1 MKPILMMGSAA
12 FSPFRLD
19 ALRAA
24 MAAADPALANVKID
38 ARWVY
43 AIEPE
48 GKGPDAET
56 LARAALLLNAE
67 GTGDDDVTQSH
78 RAPEKGIQ
86 GSESKNLCASVPLCE
101 TFYVT
106 PRKGTISPWSS
117 KATDIFRNCGLK
129 GIARVERGIRYCVS
143 SGGSGKSAA
152 SPKSRLLGEAA
163 LSPLQKDSL
172 GEAALS
178 PLQKSKAIAALY
190 DRMTEGV
197 YTDLDDLFDSP
208 PPKPGV
214 TFDVLGRGVEAIREA
229 NVSLGLAISEP
240 EMQYLADSF
249 KAAGRNPTDTELV
262 MFGQVNSEHCRH
274 KIFGA
279 QFIIDGKKQK
289 DSLFGM
295 IKNTH
300 KKNGK
305 GTLVAYKD
313 NSSVVEGFATEMFGV
328 VADAQERVPPAA
340 NREGRAAARPNSH
353 AYGFK
358 KVQLDQLMK
367 VETHNHP
374 TAISPYPGAATGV
387 GGEIRDEAATGS
399 GSRSNA
405 GICGFMVSDLHIPG
419 FPQPWER
426 EYAEF
431 PKRLATPLA
440 IMTEGPIGGAAFGN
454 EFGRPQLTGFFRTYE
469 GMAAGLYRGYH
480 KPIMLAG
487 GHGVIIRDQVEK
499 KPVKTGAYIVQIGGP
514 AMRIGLGGG
523 AASSMMTGTNDEA
536 LDFNSVQRGN
546 AEMQRRCQGVIN
558 ACASMGRK
566 NPVLSIHDI
575 GAGGLSNGCPE
586 LVEATGGKFSLRTVH
601 NEEPSMNPMEI
612 WCCEAQERYVLALRR
627 DARAWFEELC
637 ARERC
642 PGAFIGEA
650 TGDGRLILED
660 EYFHDRPIDMDIK
673 VLLGKPP
680 RMVRDVKHV
689 TRQHAPLKLGR
700 VKPQDA
706 FFRLLHLPTIADKTF
721 LVTITDRSVTGL
733 VARDQMVGPY
743 QLPAADCAVTA
754 MGYKTLNGQAMATG
768 ERTPVALINAPAS
781 GRLAIAEALTNLAA
795 ADCGDI
801 RNVRLS
807 ANWMAPCGE
816 PGEDAN
822 LFDTV
827 KAVGLEFCP
836 ALGISIPVGKDSCS
850 MHTTWTDSKGKS
862 HRQVAPLSL
871 VVSSFSPVENVQRT
885 LTPDLKKIT
894 QSNCGMEKG
903 RLQFKITQSHRATE
917 KGSSRPGSKNLCDSV
932 PLCEEKSH
940 LVFVDLG
947 KGANRLGGS
956 CLAQVYNQLGDENAD
971 ADAKTLKAF
980 FNAMQKI
987 VREGLAL
994 AYHDRSDGGV
1004 AVTLAEM
1011 AITGGCGLDVTLP
1024 DGDALAALFSEEPGA
1039 VLQVADDKL
1048 KAVLAVFRRARL
1060 GDCVHVVGAPTADRS
1075 FTVNV
1080 GCRRVLATDI
1090 TSIRRAWSETTY
1102 RMQALRDNPASAKEE
1117 YDNGLDETD
1126 PGLSFHL
1133 TYDPD
1138 EITQSHRATEKKGGR
1153 KSLRASVPLC
1163 EKNKPR
1169 MAILREQGVNGH
1181 IEMAAAFALAG
1192 FESVDVHMTDLLAG
1206 RVDLADFQGL
1216 VACGGFSYGDVLG
1229 AGSGWARSILFNRK
1243 LKAMFRKFFH
1253 RKDTFSLGV
1262 CNGCQMLSQLKD
1274 IIPGAEAWP
1283 EFKRNTSEQFEARYC
1298 TLEVLE
1304 SPSIFFKG
1312 MAGSRIPIAVAHGEG
1327 RVEWPESHTAGG
1339 PRSCAA
1345 ALPAL
1350 RYVDGRGSPTERYP
1364 WNPNGSAGGL
1374 TSFTTRD
1381 GRATIMMP
1389 HPERGF
1395 RAAQLSYNP
1404 GVFTGEAGPWMRMFR
1419 NAYAFATR

>member
-12 FSPFRLD
+12 YSPFRLD

-24 MAAADPALANVKID
+24 LVAADPALKNARIE

-48 GKGPDAET
+48 GDGPDAET
-56 LARAALLLNAE
+56 LARAALLLNAD
-67 GTGDDDVTQSH
+67 GKTSAAQPLS
-78 RAPEKGIQ
+78 KG
-86 GSESKNLCASVPLCE
+86 S
-101 TFYVT
+101 FYVT

-129 GIARVERGIRYCVS
+129 GIARVERGIRFNVS
-143 SGGSGKSAA
+143 PAV
-152 SPKSRLLGEAA
+152 PPAA
-163 LSPLQKDSL
+163 L
-172 GEAALS
+172 G
-178 PLQKSKAIAALY
+178 ALY

-197 YTDLDDLFDSP
+197 YTDLGDLFDCP

-240 EMQYLADSF
+240 EMQYLAESF
-249 KAAGRNPTDTELV
+249 TAAGRNPTDTELV

-313 NSSVVEGFATEMFGV
+313 NSSVVEGFATEMF
-328 VADAQERVPPAA
+328 VPTEDHDY
-340 NREGRAAARPNSH
+340 R
-353 AYGFK
+353 FK

-469 GMAAGLYRGYH
+469 GEAAGIYRGYH

-558 ACASMGRK
+558 ACAAMGRK

-627 DARAWFEELC
+627 DARAWFEGLC

-642 PGAFIGEA
+642 PVAFIGEA

-680 RMVRDVKHV
+680 RMVRDVTHV
-689 TRQHAPLKLGR
+689 ARAHEKLKLAG

-743 QLPAADCAVTA
+743 QLPAADCAVTM

-768 ERTPVALINAPAS
+768 ERTPVALIDAPAS

-827 KAVGLEFCP
+827 KAVGLDFCP

-885 LTPDLKKIT
+885 LTPDLK
-894 QSNCGMEKG
+894 
-903 RLQFKITQSHRATE
+903 
-917 KGSSRPGSKNLCDSV
+917 PGASQ
-932 PLCEEKSH
+932 
-940 LVFVDLG
+940 LVYVDLG
-947 KGANRLGGS
+947 QAKYRLGGS
-956 CLAQVYNQLGDENAD
+956 CLAQVYNQLGNENAD

-980 FNAMQKI
+980 FNAMQK
-987 VREGLAL
+987 VVKGGLAL
-994 AYHDRSDGGV
+994 AYHDRSDGGL

-1011 AITGGCGLDVTLP
+1011 AITGGRGVDVTLP
-1024 DGDALAALFSEEPGA
+1024 DGDALAVLFSEEPGA

-1048 KAVLAVFRRARL
+1048 KEVLAIFRRARL
-1060 GDCVHVVGAPTADRS
+1060 GDCVHVIGAPTADRS
-1075 FTVNV
+1075 FTISV

-1126 PGLSFHL
+1126 PGLSFKL
-1133 TYDPD
+1133 TYDPN
-1138 EITQSHRATEKKGGR
+1138 EVAARAP
-1153 KSLRASVPLC
+1153 RARRSG
-1163 EKNKPR
+1163 KPR

-1243 LKAMFRKFFH
+1243 LKAMFKKFFH

-1283 EFKRNTSEQFEARYC
+1283 EFKRNISEQFEARYC
-1298 TLEVLE
+1298 TLEVLD

-1327 RVEWPESHTAGG
+1327 RAVFPEGVNAEK
-1339 PRSCAA
+1339 AKA
-1345 ALPAL
+1345 AL
-1350 RYVDGRGSPTERYP
+1350 RYVDGRGHPTERYP

-1419 NAYAFATR
+1419 NAYAFAISQG

>member
-1 MKPILMMGSAA
+1 MKPILLSGTSA

-19 ALRAA
+19 ALRTALGAYDEALRKAA
-24 MAAADPALANVKID
+24 ID
-38 ARWVY
+38 ATWIY
-43 AIEPE
+43 AIQPE
-48 GKGPDAET
+48 GDGPDADT
-56 LARAALLLNAE
+56 LARASTLLNATGAAAALPE
-67 GTGDDDVTQSH
+67 GG
-78 RAPEKGIQ
+78 
-86 GSESKNLCASVPLCE
+86 
-101 TFYVT
+101 FYVT

-129 GIARVERGIRYCVS
+129 GIARVERGIRFVVS
-143 SGGSGKSAA
+143 PVVPPAA
-152 SPKSRLLGEAA
+152 FAA
-163 LSPLQKDSL
+163 LHDK
-172 GEAALS
+172 
-178 PLQKSKAIAALY
+178 
-190 DRMTEGV
+190 MTEGV
-197 YTDLDDLFDSP
+197 YAALDDLFDCP
-208 PPKPGV
+208 PPKPGRIY
-214 TFDVLGRGVEAIREA
+214 DVLAKGVEAIREA
-229 NVSLGLAISEP
+229 NVEIGLAISEP

-249 KAAGRNPTDTELV
+249 TAAGRNPTDTELV

-279 QFIIDGKKQK
+279 KFIIDGKEMPN
-289 DSLFGM
+289 SLFGM

-300 KKNGK
+300 AKNGA

-313 NSSVVEGFATEMFGV
+313 NSSVVEGFETQTFGPLPEDPKK
-328 VADAQERVPPAA
+328 AGSA
-340 NREGRAAARPNSH
+340 EGTKGH
-353 AYGFK
+353 VYGFK

-374 TAISPYPGAATGV
+374 TAISPFPGAATGV
-387 GGEIRDEAATGS
+387 GGEIRDEAATGT
-399 GSRSNA
+399 GSRTVA
-405 GICGFMVSDLHIPG
+405 GICGFMVSDLHVPG

-440 IMTEGPIGGAAFGN
+440 IMTEGPLGGAAFGN

-469 GMAAGLYRGYH
+469 GEAAGVYRGYH

-487 GHGVIIRDQVEK
+487 GHGLIIRDQVEK
-499 KPVKTGAYIVQIGGP
+499 KPVTTGAYIVQIGGP

-558 ACASMGRK
+558 ACAALGKK
-566 NPVLSIHDI
+566 NPILSIHDI

-586 LVEATGGKFSLRTVH
+586 LVEATGGTFELRKVH
-601 NEEPSMNPMEI
+601 NEEFSMNPMEI
-612 WCCEAQERYVLALRR
+612 WCCEAQERYVLALRPE
-627 DARAWFEELC
+627 ARPFFEALC

-642 PGAFIGEA
+642 PVAFIGEA
-650 TGDGRLILED
+650 TGDQRLVLED
-660 EYFHDRPIDMDIK
+660 DYFHDRPIDMDIR

-680 RMVRDVKHV
+680 RMVRDV
-689 TRQHAPLKLGR
+689 TRVVREHAPLDLKD

-721 LVTITDRSVTGL
+721 LITITDRSVTGL

-743 QLPAADCAVTA
+743 QLPAADCAVTT

-768 ERTPVALINAPAS
+768 ERSPVALVSAPAS
-781 GRLAIAEALTNLAA
+781 GRLAVAEALTNLAA

-822 LFDTV
+822 LYDTV
-827 KAVGLEFCP
+827 EELGLRFCP
-836 ALGISIPVGKDSCS
+836 ALGVSIPVGKDSCS
-850 MHTTWTDSKGKS
+850 MHTTWTDSKGVD

-871 VVSSFSPVENVQRT
+871 VVSSFAPVADAT
-885 LTPDLKKIT
+885 LTVTPDLK
-894 QSNCGMEKG
+894 
-903 RLQFKITQSHRATE
+903 RDAA
-917 KGSSRPGSKNLCDSV
+917 GSVLLS
-932 PLCEEKSH
+932 
-940 LVFVDLG
+940 VDLSR
-947 KGANRLGGS
+947 GANRLGAS
-956 CLAQVYNQLGDENAD
+956 CLAQVYNQLGNETAD

-980 FNAMQKI
+980 FNAMQTI
-987 VREGLAL
+987 VRRGLAL
-994 AYHDRSDGGV
+994 AYHDRSDGGL

-1011 AITGGCGLDVTLP
+1011 AVTGGVGLDATLP
-1024 DGDALAALFSEEPGA
+1024 DGDALSVLFSEEPGA
-1039 VLQVADDKL
+1039 VLQVAVENLVD
-1048 KAVLAVFRRARL
+1048 VLAVFAEAGL
-1060 GDCVHVVGAPTADRS
+1060 GDAVQRIGALTDDRS
-1075 FTVNV
+1075 FTIRV
-1080 GCRRVLATDI
+1080 GFRRAIATDI
-1090 TSIRRAWSETTY
+1090 TAIRRAWSETTY
-1102 RMQALRDNPASAKEE
+1102 RMQALRDNPVTAREE
-1117 YDNGLDETD
+1117 YDNGLDEND
-1126 PGLSFHL
+1126 PGLTFHL
-1133 TYDPD
+1133 TYDP
-1138 EITQSHRATEKKGGR
+1138 EAAVKTSKTAGG
-1153 KSLRASVPLC
+1153 
-1163 EKNKPR
+1163 KPR
-1169 MAILREQGVNGH
+1169 IAILREQGVNGH
-1181 IEMAAAFALAG
+1181 VEMAAAFALAG

-1229 AGSGWARSILFNRK
+1229 AGSGWARSILFNAK

-1274 IIPGAEAWP
+1274 LIPGAADWP
-1283 EFKRNTSEQFEARYC
+1283 EFKRNVSEQFEARFC
-1298 TLEVLE
+1298 TLEVLD

-1312 MAGSRIPIAVAHGEG
+1312 MAGSRVPIAVAHGEG
-1327 RVEWPESHTAGG
+1327 RVVFPADAKPEKAF
-1339 PRSCAA
+1339 A
-1345 ALPAL
+1345 AL
-1350 RYVDGRGSPTERYP
+1350 RYVDGRGQATERYP

-1374 TSFTTRD
+1374 TSFTSKD

-1395 RAAQLSYNP
+1395 RASQLSYR
-1404 GVFTGEAGPWMRMFR
+1404 GGCFAKESGPWLRMFR
-1419 NAYAFATR
+1419 NAYAFAVQARG

>member
-1 MKPILMMGSAA
+1 M
-12 FSPFRLD
+12 
-19 ALRAA
+19 
-24 MAAADPALANVKID
+24 
-38 ARWVY
+38 
-43 AIEPE
+43 
-48 GKGPDAET
+48 
-56 LARAALLLNAE
+56 
-67 GTGDDDVTQSH
+67 
-78 RAPEKGIQ
+78 
-86 GSESKNLCASVPLCE
+86 
-101 TFYVT
+101 
-106 PRKGTISPWSS
+106 
-117 KATDIFRNCGLK
+117 K
-129 GIARVERGIRYCVS
+129 GIARVERGIRYCITS
-143 SGGSGKSAA
+143 DGSGKSAA
-152 SPKSRLLGEAA
+152 SPNQQPLGEAA
-163 LSPLQKDSL
+163 LSPLQNN
-172 GEAALS
+172 
-178 PLQKSKAIAALY
+178 KAIAALY

-197 YTDLDDLFDSP
+197 YTDLDDLFDCP

-313 NSSVVEGFATEMFGV
+313 NSSVVEGFTTEVFGTS
-328 VADAQERVPPAA
+328 P
-340 NREGRAAARPNSH
+340 GNSGISGNSGNSGKSGILGG
-353 AYGFK
+353 APYSFRK
-358 KVQLDQLMK
+358 LQLDQLMK

-419 FPQPWER
+419 YPQPWER

-440 IMTEGPIGGAAFGN
+440 IMAEGPIGGAAFGN

-469 GMAAGLYRGYH
+469 GVAAGLYRGYH

-558 ACASMGRK
+558 ACASMGHK

-612 WCCEAQERYVLALRR
+612 WCCEAQERYVLALKRE
-627 DARAWFEELC
+627 ARAWFEELC

-642 PGAFIGEA
+642 PVAFIGEA

-680 RMVRDVKHV
+680 RMVRDVTHV
-689 TRQHAPLKLGR
+689 ARAHEPLKLAG
-700 VKPQDA
+700 VQPQDA

-754 MGYKTLNGQAMATG
+754 MGYKTLHGQAMATG
-768 ERTPVALINAPAS
+768 ERTPVALIDAPAS

-801 RNVRLS
+801 HNVRLS

-822 LFDTV
+822 LYDTV
-827 KAVGLEFCP
+827 KAVGMEFCP

-850 MHTTWTDSKGKS
+850 MHTTWTDSKGLAHK
-862 HRQVAPLSL
+862 QVAPLSL

-885 LTPDLKKIT
+885 LTPDLKK
-894 QSNCGMEKG
+894 G
-903 RLQFKITQSHRATE
+903 A
-917 KGSSRPGSKNLCDSV
+917 SKLIY
-932 PLCEEKSH
+932 
-940 LVFVDLG
+940 VDLG
-947 KGANRLGGS
+947 QAKYRLGGS

-971 ADAKTLKAF
+971 ADAKLLKAF

-987 VREGLAL
+987 VKGGLAL
-994 AYHDRSDGGV
+994 AYHDRSDGGL

-1011 AITGGCGLDVTLP
+1011 AITGGQGIDVTLP
-1024 DGDALAALFSEEPGA
+1024 DSAPQPRGSGALAASPLDPLAVLFSEEPGA
-1039 VLQVADDKL
+1039 VLQVADEKL
-1048 KAVLAVFRRARL
+1048 NEVLAIFRRARL
-1060 GDCVHVVGAPTADRS
+1060 GDCVHVIGAPTGDRA
-1075 FTVNV
+1075 FTIHV
-1080 GCRRVLATDI
+1080 GCRRILATDI

-1102 RMQALRDNPASAKEE
+1102 RMQALRDNPATAKEE

-1126 PGLSFHL
+1126 PGLTFKL
-1133 TYDPD
+1133 TYEPD
-1138 EITQSHRATEKKGGR
+1138 AGISG
-1153 KSLRASVPLC
+1153 KSGKSG
-1163 EKNKPR
+1163 KTGKPR

-1298 TLEVLE
+1298 TLEVLD

-1327 RVEWPESHTAGG
+1327 RVVFPTGVD
-1339 PRSCAA
+1339 AA
-1345 ALPAL
+1345 KAKAAL
-1350 RYVDGRGSPTERYP
+1350 RYVDGRGQATERYP

-1419 NAYAFATR
+1419 NAYNFAVSQG

>member
-24 MAAADPALANVKID
+24 MAAADSAFAGAKIN

-56 LARAALLLNAE
+56 LARAALLLNADGVQSAE
-67 GTGDDDVTQSH
+67 CLVPGTAPSTQHQALS
-78 RAPEKGIQ
+78 
-86 GSESKNLCASVPLCE
+86 

-129 GIARVERGIRYCVS
+129 GIARVERGIRFNVS
-143 SGGSGKSAA
+143 PAV
-152 SPKSRLLGEAA
+152 PPAA
-163 LSPLQKDSL
+163 L
-172 GEAALS
+172 G
-178 PLQKSKAIAALY
+178 ALY

-197 YTDLDDLFDSP
+197 YTDLDDLFDCP

-240 EMQYLADSF
+240 EMQYLAESF

-313 NSSVVEGFATEMFGV
+313 NSSVVEGFATEMFAPT
-328 VADAQERVPPAA
+328 ADHDYR
-340 NREGRAAARPNSH
+340 
-353 AYGFK
+353 FK

-469 GMAAGLYRGYH
+469 GVAAGLYRGYH

-642 PGAFIGEA
+642 PVAFIGEA

-660 EYFHDRPIDMDIK
+660 EYFHDRPIDMDIR

-680 RMVRDVKHV
+680 RMVRDVTHV
-689 TRQHAPLKLGR
+689 ARAHETLKLAG

-743 QLPAADCAVTA
+743 QLPAADCAVTM
-754 MGYKTLNGQAMATG
+754 MGYKTLHGQAMATG

-827 KAVGLEFCP
+827 KAVGLDFCP

-885 LTPDLKKIT
+885 LTPDLKPTASQLIY
-894 QSNCGMEKG
+894 
-903 RLQFKITQSHRATE
+903 
-917 KGSSRPGSKNLCDSV
+917 
-932 PLCEEKSH
+932 
-940 LVFVDLG
+940 VDLG
-947 KGANRLGGS
+947 QAKYRLGGS

-987 VREGLAL
+987 VKGGLAL
-994 AYHDRSDGGV
+994 AYHDRSDGGL

-1011 AITGGCGLDVTLP
+1011 AITGGQGIDVTLP
-1024 DGDALAALFSEEPGA
+1024 DGDALAVLFSEEPGA

-1048 KAVLAVFRRARL
+1048 KEVLAIFRGARL
-1060 GDCVHVVGAPTADRS
+1060 GDCVHVIGAPTAERA
-1075 FTVNV
+1075 FTVHV

-1126 PGLSFHL
+1126 PGLSFKL

-1138 EITQSHRATEKKGGR
+1138 EAVGRAP
-1153 KSLRASVPLC
+1153 RARRG
-1163 EKNKPR
+1163 EKPR

-1243 LKAMFRKFFH
+1243 LKAMFKKFFH

-1283 EFKRNTSEQFEARYC
+1283 EFKRNISEQFEARYC

-1327 RVEWPESHTAGG
+1327 RAVFPDGVD
-1339 PRSCAA
+1339 AA
-1345 ALPAL
+1345 KAKAAL
-1350 RYVDGRGSPTERYP
+1350 RYVDGRGNPTERYP
-1364 WNPNGSAGGL
+1364 FNPNGTKGGF
-1374 TSFTTRD
+1374 TGFTTTD
-1381 GRATIMMP
+1381 GRVTIMMP

-1419 NAYAFATR
+1419 NAYAFAISQR